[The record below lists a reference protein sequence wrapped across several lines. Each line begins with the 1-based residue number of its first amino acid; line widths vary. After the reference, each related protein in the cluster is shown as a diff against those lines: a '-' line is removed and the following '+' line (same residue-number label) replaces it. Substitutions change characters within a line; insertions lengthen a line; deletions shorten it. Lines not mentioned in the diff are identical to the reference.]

1 MEVDA
6 IIGKETY
13 DILCYNFKLEEVSSW
28 TKQQYSSVEV
38 RQKKKFNK
46 LVEECE
52 KIGIELPDTNTYH
65 AKQEYAH
72 GLYFVCYKKQKK
84 DRTY

>member
-1 MEVDA
+1 MLRKRIKDRSITDHNTTEAYHNLQSTKYSGKLITGMEVDA

-38 RQKKKFNK
+38 RQKKN
-46 LVEECE
+46 L
-52 KIGIELPDTNTYH
+52 IN
-65 AKQEYAH
+65 
-72 GLYFVCYKKQKK
+72 
-84 DRTY
+84 

>member
-13 DILCYNFKLEEVSSW
+13 DILCYNFKHEEVSSW

-38 RQKKKFNK
+38 RQKKN
-46 LVEECE
+46 L
-52 KIGIELPDTNTYH
+52 IN
-65 AKQEYAH
+65 
-72 GLYFVCYKKQKK
+72 
-84 DRTY
+84 